1 MADTNT
7 ETTTQD
13 AYPTNTPNA
22 VDTTQPQAVAPVPT
36 ATTPGIPFPYA
47 NADRRIKDYAYY
59 MRLLMGQH
67 FEAFNIRISDEK
79 YTREYSKLRYVMA
92 NIAALI
98 AKVPADMLFS
108 EPPKFKAPADAG
120 KDDQKF
126 IDALVEEN
134 NLHTQNYE
142 SAVSNAALGDALY
155 KIRVGPRFAGDKES
169 TVIIEDIT
177 PSIYFPGVDG
187 FNVRSEP
194 NKQELAWTFWRGKDK
209 YLRKEIH
216 TPGKIVNEVWSMEAE
231 KIITKQGLWL
241 VGDPELKDVEDTK
254 VTRTLLVHIPNWK
267 TGNRYF
273 GISDYADIDK
283 LIYAINNRLTK
294 VDNILDKHSDP
305 ILMVPPGV
313 LDEKGQ
319 VKKKSLGVI
328 EVGEGENGKPEYVV
342 WDASLENAFKE
353 LEKQMEM
360 LFMVSEIS
368 PDILGM
374 GQGQSDSG
382 RALKLKI
389 LRTIAKVA
397 RKRLY
402 YDRGLKEVFYRAM
415 DVARAWNVKVG
426 GFSAPV
432 KPFYPEIEWQ
442 DGIPTIM
449 DEQVEI
455 EAKRLDA
462 GNTSVVDS
470 IMRLDGLSQEEAEA
484 KAKEIREETALSMPS
499 SALGTTSFGPHKT
512 AGAGGGNANATSH
525 GADAGGQNGK

>member
-1 MADTNT
+1 MADTTT

-22 VDTTQPQAVAPVPT
+22 ADTTQPQAVAPGAVP
-36 ATTPGIPFPYA
+36 TTPGIPFPYA
-47 NADRRIKDYAYY
+47 NADRRIKDYAYF

-79 YTREYSKLRYVMA
+79 YTREYSKLRYVMV

-108 EPPKFKAPADAG
+108 EPPKITAPTDSES
-120 KDDQKF
+120 DQEF
-126 IDALVEEN
+126 VDALVEEN

-142 SAVSNAALGDALY
+142 SAVSNAALGDAIY
-155 KIRVGPRFAGDKES
+155 KIRLGERYKGDKKP

-177 PSIYFPGVDG
+177 PSIYFPTVDG
-187 FNVRSEP
+187 FNVRAEP
-194 NKQELAWTFWRGKDK
+194 DRTELAWTFYRGKDK

-216 TPGKIVNEVWSMEAE
+216 TPGFIVNEVWSMEAE
-231 KIITKQGLWL
+231 KIITKQNISLL
-241 VGDPELKDVEDTK
+241 GDPDLKEVEETK
-254 VTRTLLVHIPNWK
+254 IDRSLIVHVPNWK

-273 GISDYADIDK
+273 GISDFADLDK
-283 LIYAINNRLTK
+283 LFYAINNRMTK

-328 EVGEGENGKPEYVV
+328 EVGEGETGKPEYIV
-342 WDASLENAFKE
+342 WDASLQNAFVE

-374 GQGQSDSG
+374 GKGQSDSG

-389 LRTIAKVA
+389 LRTLAKVA
-397 RKRLY
+397 RKKLY
-402 YDRGLKEVFYRAM
+402 YDHAIKEVMYRAM
-415 DVARAWNVKVG
+415 DLARAWNIKVADKT
-426 GFSAPV
+426 APA

-442 DGIPTIM
+442 DGIPTIL

-455 EAKRLDA
+455 EAKRLDS
-462 GNTSVVDS
+462 GNTTVVDS
-470 IMRLDGLSQEEAEA
+470 IMRLDGLDEKAA
-484 KAKEIREETALSMPS
+484 RTKAKEIRDETALAMPS
-499 SALGTTSFGPHKT
+499 SALGTTSFGPPKT
-512 AGAGGGNANATSH
+512 AANNGGNANATSH
-525 GADAGGQNGK
+525 GGDSGGQNGK